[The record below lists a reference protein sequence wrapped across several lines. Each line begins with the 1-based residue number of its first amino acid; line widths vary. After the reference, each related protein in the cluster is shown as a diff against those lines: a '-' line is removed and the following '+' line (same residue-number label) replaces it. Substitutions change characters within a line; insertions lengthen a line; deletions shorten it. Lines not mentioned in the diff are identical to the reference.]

1 MAIEGKMAVVKY
13 LTFFFNFLFFLSGLA
28 LVIVGGVIRSKYG
41 DYLSFADSKF
51 ASAAI
56 FIIVVGVIVFI
67 IGFLGCCGAVKEN
80 YCMVTTFAVLLGVI
94 FVLEIIAGSVGFAY
108 RSKVKETADK
118 GLKRAI
124 DNYDNDKEKGAKD
137 FVDWVQTEFTCCGMD
152 GASDWQTA
160 LPASC
165 CDADVKNCT
174 ITTAHQEGCLLKFE
188 EFVHDN
194 LVVIGAV
201 AIAIAFIQLLGIV
214 FACCL
219 MKAIKNQYEVV

>member
-118 GLKRAI
+118 GLERAI
-124 DNYDNDKEKGAKD
+124 ENYETEKGAKD
-137 FVDWVQTEFTCCGMD
+137 FVNWVQTEFKCCGVD
-152 GASDWQTA
+152 G
-160 LPASC
+160 PASWKGAVPESC
-165 CDADVKNCT
+165 CAPDVKNCT
-174 ITTAHQEGCLLKFE
+174 VASAEQEGCLVKFE

-194 LVVIGAV
+194 LIVIGAV
-201 AIAIAFIQLLGIV
+201 AIAIAFLQLLGIV

-219 MKAIKNQYEVV
+219 MRAIKNQYEVV

>member
-80 YCMVTTFAVLLGVI
+80 YCMVTTFAVLLGVV

-118 GLKRAI
+118 GLERAI
-124 DNYDNDKEKGAKD
+124 ENYDNEKEKGAKD
-137 FVDWVQTEFTCCGMD
+137 FVDWVQTEFTCCGTN
-152 GASDWQTA
+152 GPSEWQT

-174 ITTAHQEGCLLKFE
+174 IATAHQEGCLLKFE